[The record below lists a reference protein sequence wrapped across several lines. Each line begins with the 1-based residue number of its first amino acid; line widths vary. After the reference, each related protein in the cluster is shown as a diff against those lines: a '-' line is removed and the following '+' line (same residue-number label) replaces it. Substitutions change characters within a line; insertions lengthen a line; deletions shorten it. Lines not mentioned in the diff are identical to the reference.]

1 MGVKIRKPLDK
12 DIYKDGGIFKK
23 IFEREKWENP
33 KDHDEVLVKYE
44 ASLEDGALVSKV
56 DEAKAI
62 KTMKKGEKMLL
73 TVTEIGDD
81 KKILK
86 KILKEGEGYEKTND
100 GSTMNDINFSTLVLD
115 KESWDMNTAENIEA
129 ASRKKE
135 EGNALFKLG
144 KSAGCSRTGAD
155 LGRARPLVVRQWSCA
170 LFILQAINTLFRE
183 LGRDNRYGTFAIPP
197 FSPSSSPIHLHLHSY
212 QREDFLP

>member
-62 KTMKKGEKMLL
+62 KTMKKGEKVLL
-73 TVTEIGDD
+73 IVKPQYAFGENGRPASG
-81 KKILK
+81 
-86 KILKEGEGYEKTND
+86 GEGVVPPNA
-100 GSTMNDINFSTLVLD
+100 TLL
-115 KESWDMNTAENIEA
+115 IE
-129 ASRKKE
+129 
-135 EGNALFKLG
+135 L
-144 KSAGCSRTGAD
+144 
-155 LGRARPLVVRQWSCA
+155 
-170 LFILQAINTLFRE
+170 
-183 LGRDNRYGTFAIPP
+183 
-197 FSPSSSPIHLHLHSY
+197 
-212 QREDFLP
+212 